1 MTSAAADRSMSQ
13 RTVQLRW
20 ALVWLLTAFAV
31 YWLASHHLPVK
42 AKHYVYMADAFLHGS
57 LSVQNPPPDLIEV
70 ISFHGG
76 HYFGYG
82 VIPAILLMPFVA
94 MCGVAFDPALVGIAI
109 GAINVAL
116 MYDILRRLGYEEAI
130 SMWLTALFA
139 FGTVHFH
146 AAIWGTTWFFMQV
159 TAVLFLLLAIR
170 EVLGRNRGLVIGL
183 WLGAA
188 ILSRN
193 AVLVSAPFF
202 LVMMNRKNWSW
213 SRTAWFGAGV
223 LVFLMFDGWY
233 NFSRFGSVFENGYG
247 KVFTG
252 AHGLFSWHYLKHNLY
267 TYVLAPPEW
276 LGGFPYVRPSLHG
289 MSLLLTT
296 PAFLFVLPSVRQI
309 ARNTHALA
317 AWLAVAC
324 VGTLYLAYFWDGFAQ
339 FGVRY
344 TLDYTPFLML
354 LTAIGFA
361 ETLRFPRIP
370 LIMLSI
376 IINVWGIGWWRFG
389 YHHLV

>member
-1 MTSAAADRSMSQ
+1 MSQ
-13 RTVQLRW
+13 RTVQLW
-20 ALVWLLTAFAV
+20 GTLIWFLAAFSV
-31 YWLASHHLPVK
+31 YWLASHHLPIK
-42 AKHYVYMADAFLHGS
+42 DKHYVYMADAFLHGS

-82 VIPAILLMPFVA
+82 IIPAILLMPFVA
-94 MCGVAFDPALVGIAI
+94 IWGIAFDPALVGIAI

-116 MYDILRRLGYEEAI
+116 MYGILRRLGTDKTI

-146 AAIWGTTWFFMQV
+146 AAIWGTTWFFMQIA
-159 TAVLFLLLAIR
+159 AVFFLLLAIR
-170 EVLGRNRGLVIGL
+170 EVLSRNRGLVIGL
-183 WLGAA
+183 LLGAA
-188 ILSRN
+188 VLSRN

-202 LVMMNRKNWSW
+202 LIMMNRNNRSW
-213 SRTAWFGAGV
+213 SRTAWFAAGV
-223 LVFLMFDGWY
+223 LVFLAFNGWY
-233 NFSRFGSVFENGYG
+233 NFARFGSAFENGYG

-252 AHGLFSWHYLKHNLY
+252 AHGLFSWRYLKHNLY
-267 TYVLAPPEW
+267 TYVLAPPDW
-276 LGGFPYVRPSLHG
+276 LGSFPYLKPNLHG

-296 PAFLFVLPSVRQI
+296 PAFFFVLPSVRQI
-309 ARNTHALA
+309 TRNTPAMA

-324 VGTLYLAYFWDGFAQ
+324 VGALYLVYFWDGFAQ

-344 TLDYTPFLML
+344 TLDYTPFLII

-361 ETLRFPRIP
+361 GTLRFPRIP
-370 LIMLSI
+370 LVVLSI
-376 IINVWGIGWWRFG
+376 LINIWGIGWWRFS